1 MPGEHLTDLSIAA
14 GLWLEGDASQRSSGL
29 ARLCTHEKAARLS
42 ELEELAA
49 FGMELADA
57 ADRISLQHFR
67 RDLQVNRK
75 PDRTFVTQADTAIE
89 QELRERIAQR
99 YPQHGVLAE
108 EFGAATADRDVRW
121 IIDPI
126 DATHNYMR
134 GIPVFATLIALERSG
149 TMELGLMSA
158 PALHE
163 RWHALRGSGA
173 WSGKRRLHVS
183 KIPRLEDA
191 QIFYA
196 SRSAF
201 AAVGKEREFDA
212 VVEPAFRERG
222 FGDFWGYALVS
233 EGAGEAMIEP
243 ELAPWD
249 LAAPLIIVE
258 EAGGRLTDFSG
269 RRTYAG
275 GNAVASNGLLH
286 EAILERLNG
295 L

>member
-1 MPGEHLTDLSIAA
+1 M
-14 GLWLEGDASQRSSGL
+14 
-29 ARLCTHEKAARLS
+29 
-42 ELEELAA
+42 A
-49 FGMELADA
+49 FAMELADA
-57 ADRISLQHFR
+57 ADGISLQHFR

-75 PDRTFVTQADTAIE
+75 PDRTFVTQADTEIE
-89 QELRERIAQR
+89 RELRERIARR

-108 EFGAATADRDVRW
+108 ELGDATSDREVRW

-126 DATHNYMR
+126 DATHSYMR
-134 GIPVFATLIALERSG
+134 GVPVFATLIALERAG
-149 TMELGLMSA
+149 TMELGVMSA
-158 PALHE
+158 PAMHE
-163 RWHALRGSGA
+163 RWHAVRGGGA
-173 WSGKRRLHVS
+173 WSGNRRLHVS
-183 KIPRLEDA
+183 KIAHLEDA

-201 AAVGKEREFDA
+201 AAVGKERGFDA
-212 VVEPAFRERG
+212 VVEPAWRDRG

-249 LAAPLIIVE
+249 LAAPLILVE
-258 EAGGRLTDFSG
+258 EAGGRLTDFTG

-286 EAILERLNG
+286 EMILGRLNG
-295 L
+295 A